1 MTKDWG
7 SQVEEEK
14 EKGRIMQTR
23 AKDTCNSR
31 YYIICKM
38 KQLLNPFLIIIIII
52 VIIIIHL
59 YKTVSQLFNCALKI

>member
-1 MTKDWG
+1 MAKDWG

-38 KQLLNPFLIIIIII
+38 KQLLQI
-52 VIIIIHL
+52 
-59 YKTVSQLFNCALKI
+59 LFDKNNNNNNNNNSNNTFI

>member
-14 EKGRIMQTR
+14 EKGRRMQTR

-31 YYIICKM
+31 YYIICKNETAV
-38 KQLLNPFLIIIIII
+38 KSFFIIIT
-52 VIIIIHL
+52 IIHL